1 LLYSLAGH
9 NKKEGQN
16 MSFLTIVDRL
26 VIPALIA
33 VLLAGGM
40 AGIALGCALVLR
52 SEATLRFISRMN
64 RWVATK
70 AALEPLDAPRN
81 VEPAGGLGQRRPLFG
96 ALLVAGGGLA
106 VYFLLTRLE
115 FRVSYV
121 PGIDVKRLYFSAV
134 ALQTMKWVLVTGGA
148 FALVVGILMIV
159 SPERLGVFERRL
171 NQWRSV
177 QPLVAADEKM
187 HMPLEP
193 RVEAYPRAAGWII
206 GCASLVVTLAMSGL
220 LLARIH

>member
-1 LLYSLAGH
+1 
-9 NKKEGQN
+9 

-26 VIPALIA
+26 VIPTVIA

-40 AGIALGCALVLR
+40 AGIVLGIALVIR

-70 AALEPLDAPRN
+70 AATDPLDMPRN
-81 VEPAGGLGQRRPLFG
+81 VEPAGGLGQRRPVFG
-96 ALLVAGGGLA
+96 AFLVVGGALA
-106 VYFLLTRLE
+106 VYFLMTRLE
-115 FRVSYV
+115 FRVTYV

-134 ALQTMKWVLVTGGA
+134 ALQTMKWVLVAGGA
-148 FALVVGILMIV
+148 FAAVVGLLMIV
-159 SPERLGVFERRL
+159 SPERLGAFERRL
-171 NQWRSV
+171 NEWRSP
-177 QPLVAADEKM
+177 QRLVAADEEM

-193 RVEAYPRAAGWII
+193 RVAAHPRAAGWLI
-206 GCASLVVTLAMSGL
+206 GGASLVVTLAMSGL